1 MSVFVV
7 LGWVLALVS
16 PLIMSVSQIQ
26 KEIQKVVLGMKT
38 RKYLNPEFWL
48 PDLMLT
54 PVDSEK
60 LLDAAR
66 TIL

>member
-7 LGWVLALVS
+7 LGWVLALVI

-38 RKYLNPEFWL
+38 RKYLNFK
-48 PDLMLT
+48 
-54 PVDSEK
+54 S
-60 LLDAAR
+60 R
-66 TIL
+66 TGYET